1 VKRFNW
7 NALVLVFALALLTT
21 GWSEAL
27 GDALRYDQLSPFETY
42 RDRVDK
48 AAAEKLA
55 NHDQLMDLY
64 AVEQRAMGVRVVVK
78 DDTTV
83 VRADSGSLIVPSPAI
98 PDEELREIAG
108 RVSGFQQAVED
119 RGAVFLYA
127 AAPTKNNGETVPKN
141 VVDASKSNFERFL
154 KLLGEK
160 NVPVLDLTSIHPQYF
175 RTDHHW
181 LPASGFDAARAICE
195 RLSESNAFDYDASLL
210 DRSKWNAFDHPE
222 FFLGSYGK
230 KVGVAFGGRPDDF
243 TLLTPQFDTSL
254 TETQPVKG
262 LTREGTFEQA
272 ALYTEYLKK
281 DLYNVNPYVVYGGGD
296 FRLQV
301 LTNHLRPDGPKV
313 MIVRDSFACA
323 VTPFLAL
330 ECSELHVCDL
340 RDFPFFVGDRLD
352 LLQYM
357 DEVEPDVVLVLYAG
371 VNGFEKANGMY
382 NFLG

>member
-1 VKRFNW
+1 MKRFNW
-7 NALVLVFALALLTT
+7 NALVLVFALALLMT

-55 NHDQLMDLY
+55 NNDQLMDLY

-210 DRSKWNAFDHPE
+210 DRSKWNAFDYPE

-230 KVGVAFGGRPDDF
+230 KYCDKHAP
-243 TLLTPQFDTSL
+243 
-254 TETQPVKG
+254 
-262 LTREGTFEQA
+262 
-272 ALYTEYLKK
+272 
-281 DLYNVNPYVVYGGGD
+281 
-296 FRLQV
+296 
-301 LTNHLRPDGPKV
+301 
-313 MIVRDSFACA
+313 
-323 VTPFLAL
+323 
-330 ECSELHVCDL
+330 LHVVCRPSAGKRGYGSKWQKVRKKYLETHPLCVACVKEGRYVKATDVDHVIPH
-340 RDFPFFVGDRLD
+340 RGDQKLFWDQSNWQALCHSCHSKKTARENRERV
-352 LLQYM
+352 YH
-357 DEVEPDVVLVLYAG
+357 
-371 VNGFEKANGMY
+371 F
-382 NFLG
+382 